1 MKYVVTG
8 GAGFI
13 GSNLVD
19 KLINSGQTVHVIDN
33 FISGKKEN
41 CNPKATYHNMD
52 LSDSTKFEKFVDI
65 LKGADTVFHLACI
78 ARVQPSIKNPIEY
91 EKNNT
96 IGLVNILKASVDAKV
111 RRFVYS
117 SSSSVYGN
125 SNLLPQNEEL
135 DTNPMSPYGAQ
146 KLYGEILCKTF
157 SRVYNLETLSL
168 RYFNV
173 YGEKQNIDGAYSLV
187 IGIFLFQKSK
197 NIPLT
202 IRGDGN
208 QRRDFTY
215 VGDVVRA
222 NILASKAKIQNYGEI
237 INIGNGD
244 NCSINQVASYIS
256 DEIRYIDPVSE
267 PFETLAD
274 NNKAKVLLNWEPT
287 QDLQSWITKYLEREN
302 E

>member
-19 KLINSGQTVHVIDN
+19 ELIDNGQTVHVIDN

-41 CNPKATYHNMD
+41 CNPKATYHNID
-52 LSDSTKFEKFVDI
+52 LSDSAKFKNLVDI
-65 LKGADTVFHLACI
+65 LKSADTVFHLACI
-78 ARVQPSIKNPIEY
+78 ARVQPSIENPIKY

-96 IGLVNILKASVDAKV
+96 ISLVNILKASVDAQV

-117 SSSSVYGN
+117 SSSSVYGD

-157 SRVYNLETLSL
+157 SQVYNLETISL

-187 IGIFLFQKSK
+187 IGIFLSQKSK
-197 NIPLT
+197 NTPLT

-222 NILASKAKIQNYGEI
+222 NILASKAKIQNFGEI

-274 NNKAKVLLNWEPT
+274 NNKAKELLNWEPT
-287 QDLQSWITKYLEREN
+287 QDVQSWITKYLEEEN

>member
-19 KLINSGQTVHVIDN
+19 ELIDSGQTVHVIDN

-41 CNPKATYHNMD
+41 CNPKAKYHNID
-52 LSDSTKFEKFVDI
+52 LSDSAKFKNLVDI
-65 LKGADTVFHLACI
+65 LKSADTVFHLACI
-78 ARVQPSIKNPIEY
+78 ARVQPSIENPIKY

-96 IGLVNILKASVDAKV
+96 ISLVNILKASVDAKV

-117 SSSSVYGN
+117 SSSSVYGDN
-125 SNLLPQNEEL
+125 NLLPQKEDFE
-135 DTNPMSPYGAQ
+135 TNPMSPYGAQ

-157 SRVYNLETLSL
+157 SQVYNLETISL

-197 NIPLT
+197 NMPLT

-208 QRRDFTY
+208 QKRDFTY

-222 NILASKAKIQNYGEI
+222 NILASKAKIQNFGEI

-244 NCSINQVASYIS
+244 NRSINQVASYIS
-256 DEIRYIDPVSE
+256 DKVRYVDPVSE

-274 NNKAKVLLNWEPT
+274 NNKAKELLNWKPT
-287 QDLQSWITKYLEREN
+287 QDVHSWITKYLEEKN